1 MVDHLKDN
9 LIAFADGAHSNKRRL
24 SGIGV
29 YITFKSAKVH
39 ISEAIGYQT
48 NNVAELS
55 AIKKV
60 FETLC
65 GFENQPLFI
74 VTDSQYCIGAL
85 TKNWSLTT
93 NHELIGGIKV
103 LMAGFKHV
111 RFIHVRGHRGVLGNE
126 IADVLASC
134 ATCPPGKV
142 VHCEKAPYD
151 VYIGRGSKWGN
162 PYEIGPDM
170 AREEAIEMF
179 EQYLDRKP
187 GLLRQLA
194 GIHGKVLGCH
204 CAPKACHGDILIKR
218 SGKAF
223 ARKLTKKLREKK
235 DVE

>member
-1 MVDHLKDN
+1 MADPLKDH
-9 LIAFADGAHSNKRRL
+9 LIAFTDGAHSEKRSI

-29 YITFKSAKVH
+29 YITFKTAKVH

-55 AIKKV
+55 AIKKT

-93 NHELIGGIKV
+93 NHELVAETKA
-103 LMAGFKHV
+103 LMADFKHV

-126 IADVLASC
+126 IADVLASH
-134 ATCPPGKV
+134 ATYLPGKV
-142 VHCEKAPYD
+142 VHCQKAPFD
-151 VYIGRGSKWGN
+151 VYIGRGGKWGN

-170 AREEAIEMF
+170 TREESIEKF
-179 EQYLDRKP
+179 EMYLSRKP
-187 GLLRQLA
+187 GLLRQLP
-194 GIHGKVLGCH
+194 GLYGKVLGCH
-204 CAPKACHGDILIKR
+204 CAPKPCHGDILIRR
-218 SGKAF
+218 SSEAF
-223 ARKLTKKLREKK
+223 VRKLTKKLKNNR
-235 DVE
+235 